1 MEEIKSATAEN
12 AVERPKLTREE
23 QEVIITM
30 SAVDNL
36 AEVYVADPVYMR
48 RLDKLVEKDPNS
60 YKVKSRNVYSATY
73 TMPKKLLKFW
83 VQREPR
89 ELTEEQRI
97 AARERLKK
105 YKKLS
110 ERSVESILS
119 LRRCSKNKD
128 KNIHHGLVMKL
139 LY

>member
-105 YKKLS
+105 VQEAQREKRRINS
-110 ERSVESILS
+110 EPQT
-119 LRRCSKNKD
+119 
-128 KNIHHGLVMKL
+128 MQ
-139 LY
+139 

>member
-1 MEEIKSATAEN
+1 MEEIKSAIAEN

-23 QEVIITM
+23 QEVIITT
-30 SAVDNL
+30 SAADDL
-36 AEVYVADPVYMR
+36 AEVYVADPIYMR
-48 RLDKLVEKDPNS
+48 KLDRLVEKDPGS
-60 YKVKSRNVYSATY
+60 YKVKSRNAYSVTY

-105 YKKLS
+105 AQEAQREKRRINS
-110 ERSVESILS
+110 EPQT
-119 LRRCSKNKD
+119 
-128 KNIHHGLVMKL
+128 MQ
-139 LY
+139 

>member
-48 RLDKLVEKDPNS
+48 RLDRLVEKDPNS
-60 YKVKSRNVYSATY
+60 YKVKSRNAYSVTY

-105 YKKLS
+105 VQEAQREKRRINS
-110 ERSVESILS
+110 EPQT
-119 LRRCSKNKD
+119 
-128 KNIHHGLVMKL
+128 MQ
-139 LY
+139 

>member
-60 YKVKSRNVYSATY
+60 YKVKSRNAYSATY

-105 YKKLS
+105 AQEAQREKRRINS
-110 ERSVESILS
+110 EPQT
-119 LRRCSKNKD
+119 
-128 KNIHHGLVMKL
+128 MQ
-139 LY
+139 

>member
-1 MEEIKSATAEN
+1 MEEIKSAIAEN

-23 QEVIITM
+23 QEVIITT
-30 SAVDNL
+30 SAADDL
-36 AEVYVADPVYMR
+36 AEVYVADPIYMR
-48 RLDKLVEKDPNS
+48 KLDRLVEKDPGS
-60 YKVKSRNVYSATY
+60 YKVKSRNAYSVTY

-105 YKKLS
+105 AQEVQREKRRINS
-110 ERSVESILS
+110 EPQT
-119 LRRCSKNKD
+119 
-128 KNIHHGLVMKL
+128 MQ
-139 LY
+139 